1 MSARTASAT
10 LLITLVG
17 ATAAAVFRT
26 PQQGPPA
33 APARGEAPKPAAKA
47 SGGAAARQ
55 FPTARLLLQN
65 FFRSQRSERG
75 RDPYDLPVGTLI
87 ATVPDPTDSH
97 MDWAFDSYLES
108 IRRAYETSG
117 YVLDSFWVPWG
128 GASDTMLVQ
137 GAGAVGR
144 RVREEYP
151 GVMLFRRPFT
161 LPDSAA
167 PAVAPGEKAKQ
178 PAGRAA
184 VPLREAAALERPD
197 TARELQIVFLVG
209 EVPTGGVHKGALLRA
224 LLTRDSL
231 PLAHTDPVRI
241 VGPSFSGSTASLA
254 WALRE
259 WSERTHRTPRSAPVH
274 IISGAAT
281 VARNAVAFRN
291 AGPNVDLRA
300 TVNTDSSLTRM
311 LLVSV
316 LCRLNIRDDQ
326 VLLLRESG
334 TYGSEAA
341 RADRAGQADR
351 APCGRDTLSSA
362 RFLQIPFPMNVASL
376 RAEYEAHPRAPAEAD
391 GAEAEVRARVSLL
404 DPDRPMDHLPATS
417 VLTAPALEVL
427 LNQIEDAVVE
437 HHIRAVGIV
446 ASDVRDKLFLVEKL
460 RRRLRDAQFFTYEGN
475 ALFLTPRDNPAFRGM
490 LVLST
495 YPLTLQNQ
503 WWSGND
509 GQQRLPFPSEGSQGL
524 YNAVL
529 LQLGAADQLSE
540 YATPLVPGVG
550 PPVWLSV
557 VGSRTFV
564 PLSVEASG
572 DTGYVAPGP
581 SARRHGQEPLGVSFF
596 TTVAV
601 LLLSAGVLAFS
612 SAVLRRD
619 PGLEPFG
626 GQPGRELADRVQW
639 GSMVLHRHLYAFLR
653 LLALL
658 SVFVPVSVL
667 VFTAVARNA
676 GGALLRTLLQAA
688 LLDAGVLALALA
700 VTDEVRWRAAAQQ
713 RKEADP
719 SKPRRGRGNAPPATL
734 AGAGGWSTVAAVALA
749 GAVVV
754 SVAAAALL
762 GLSGEVKVRWD
773 RWIVY
778 LMFCTAFVGVGAAL
792 WHLYIAGRC
801 AWRLLPDGSR
811 YARKGWA
818 GCRPAQLAW
827 WGEIGARTL
836 VVGVGLA
843 YFGASLWFTR
853 GIIGASR
860 QATYPLLLSR
870 LSRFDSGVSPILPLA
885 LAGAGYAIWC
895 SWHLRRIA
903 LLKHSTPF
911 EAACWRAAKDLPC
924 RPHRL
929 GERRED
935 RPRDTVAAAA
945 EDVASVRERLFMVIP
960 DAPGVAVLAFLL
972 VLALML
978 AAQFHPT
985 IEAISELSGFDLL
998 LRIAMVGSLV
1008 STAWAVYRLVALW
1021 EGLVK
1026 LLETVGDTPLLPA
1039 FGRLPH
1045 AAAQLTRLTL
1055 WVGTSCDLVQ
1065 ALALAQWRQLRT
1077 LYQTGNVA
1085 RDISVAS
1092 DTRRKIVDF
1101 MKTAPGEPSHRDDRK
1116 PLSQRE
1122 DTLFTEVWKVLEAF
1136 WHAEPDS
1143 VAVKSAEELLKG
1155 KEKTDTGS
1163 VVRQH
1168 FATPAR
1174 LWLRAAEEFAAV
1186 QFVDYVEWVLQQ
1198 MRTLA
1203 VFLFVTLL
1211 ATTALVSSYPF
1222 QPQSTVKLVFGAVV
1236 LVTVASNRNQV
1247 LSHIADTDPGRVTW
1261 NWSFALNVGL
1271 VAVVPLLTL
1280 LSSELPGLHSA
1291 LFSWIQPVLKAITH
1305 SG

>member
-1 MSARTASAT
+1 
-10 LLITLVG
+10 
-17 ATAAAVFRT
+17 
-26 PQQGPPA
+26 
-33 APARGEAPKPAAKA
+33 
-47 SGGAAARQ
+47 
-55 FPTARLLLQN
+55 
-65 FFRSQRSERG
+65 
-75 RDPYDLPVGTLI
+75 VGTLI
-87 ATVPDPTDSH
+87 ATVPDPIDSH

-151 GVMLFRRPFT
+151 GVMLFRKPFT
-161 LPDSAA
+161 LPDSTA
-167 PAVAPGEKAKQ
+167 PAAAAGEKEKR
-178 PAGRAA
+178 PAGRAT
-184 VPLREAAALERPD
+184 PSRREAAALAQPD
-197 TARELQIVFLVG
+197 TTRELQIVFLVG

-274 IISGAAT
+274 IITGAAT
-281 VARNAVAFRN
+281 VDHNALAFNN

-300 TVNTDSSLTRM
+300 TVNTDSSLNRV
-311 LLVSV
+311 LLGSV
-316 LCRLNIRDDQ
+316 LCQLNIRDDQ

-341 RADRAGQADR
+341 HADRAL
-351 APCGRDTLSSA
+351 CGRDTLSTA
-362 RFLQIPFPMNVASL
+362 NFLQIPFPMNVASL
-376 RAEYEAHPRAPAEAD
+376 RAEYEAHPRAAEAD
-391 GAEAEVRARVSLL
+391 GAEAELRARVSLL

-427 LNQIEDAVVE
+427 LNQIEDAVAG
-437 HHIRAVGIV
+437 HDIRAVGIV

-460 RRRLRDAQFFTYEGN
+460 RGRLRDAQFFTYEGN

-503 WWSGND
+503 WWSGN
-509 GQQRLPFPSEGSQGL
+509 GKQLRLPFPSEGSEGL

-529 LQLGAADQLSE
+529 LQLGAADKLSE
-540 YATPLVPGVG
+540 YATPLAPGG
-550 PPVWLSV
+550 TPPVWLSV

-564 PLSVEASG
+564 PLQVEASG
-572 DTGYVAPGP
+572 DTGYVAR
-581 SARRHGQEPLGVSFF
+581 ARVAAQGELDAPGVSFF

-601 LLLSAGVLAFS
+601 LLLSAGVLVFS

-619 PGLEPFG
+619 DGLEVFG

-658 SVFVPVSVL
+658 SVFIPVSVV

-676 GGALLRTLLQAA
+676 GGALLRTLLEAA

-700 VTDEVRWRAAAQQ
+700 VADEVRWRAA
-713 RKEADP
+713 RKRRTENQP
-719 SKPRRGRGNAPPATL
+719 EPRQGDAPPATL
-734 AGAGGWSTVAAVALA
+734 AGAGGRGTVAAIILA
-749 GAVVV
+749 GLVVV
-754 SVAAAALL
+754 PVAVLALL
-762 GLSGEVKVRWD
+762 DLPGEVSIRWD

-792 WHLYIAGRC
+792 WHLYIAGRG
-801 AWRLLPDGSR
+801 AWRLFPDGSL
-811 YARKGWA
+811 YASKGWRER
-818 GCRPAQLAW
+818 RPQQVAW
-827 WGEIGARTL
+827 WGEIGARAL
-836 VVGVGLA
+836 VVLLGLA
-843 YFGASLWFTR
+843 YFAASVWFTR
-853 GIIGASR
+853 GIIGASHGV
-860 QATYPLLLSR
+860 TYPLLLSR

-895 SWHLRRIA
+895 SWHVQRIA

-911 EAACWRAAKDLPC
+911 EAACWRATKDLPLQPC
-924 RPHRL
+924 QFGRPRD
-929 GERRED
+929 D
-935 RPRDTVAAAA
+935 RPRDTVTAAADA
-945 EDVASVRERLFMVIP
+945 VASVRERLFMVIP
-960 DAPGVAVLAFLL
+960 DAPGVAVLLFLL
-972 VLALML
+972 ILALML

-985 IEAISELSGFDLL
+985 IEAISGLSGFDLL
-998 LRIAMVGSLV
+998 LCIAMVGSLT
-1008 STAWAVYRLVALW
+1008 STTWAVYRLVALW

-1026 LLETVGDTPLLPA
+1026 LLEIVGETPLLPA

-1077 LYQTGNVA
+1077 LYHTGNIA
-1085 RDISVAS
+1085 RDTTVAPG
-1092 DTRRKIVDF
+1092 TRKQIVAF

-1122 DTLFTEVWKVLEAF
+1122 DSLFTGVWKVLEAF

-1143 VAVKSAEELLKG
+1143 AAVKSAEELLKG

-1236 LVTVASNRNQV
+1236 LVTVTSLLYVMVAMNRNQV